1 MKISLLLLLLLYL
14 VRQQWCFSHYRK
26 DHRPKKSN
34 EGAIKLTIRGK
45 VIKFGNNIDT
55 DVILPGPYLVH
66 TDVDE
71 LAKHAMEGLD
81 SKFPE
86 KAADGVIV
94 VGGKN
99 FGCGSSRE
107 QAPIALK
114 YSGVKCVL
122 AESFARIFYRN
133 SITIGLPVLVCAGIS
148 RKVKEGDELVVN
160 LQTGK
165 VEDKTNGSV
174 LQATRLPE
182 FIMEVLED
190 GGLIQHLKRRIETN
204 E

>member
-1 MKISLLLLLLLYL
+1 M
-14 VRQQWCFSHYRK
+14 
-26 DHRPKKSN
+26 
-34 EGAIKLTIRGK
+34 KLTISGK
-45 VIKFGNNIDT
+45 VIKFGDNVDT

-66 TDVDE
+66 TDPNE

-81 SKFPE
+81 PKFPE

-114 YSGVKCVL
+114 YAGVKCVL

-133 SITIGLPVLVCAGIS
+133 SITIGLPVLVCRGVS
-148 RKVKEGDELVVN
+148 GKVKEGDMLVVN

-174 LQATRLPE
+174 LEATRLPE
-182 FIMEVLED
+182 FIMEILDD
-190 GGLIQHLKRRIETN
+190 GGLIEHLKRRIRSK
-204 E
+204 

>member
-1 MKISLLLLLLLYL
+1 
-14 VRQQWCFSHYRK
+14 
-26 DHRPKKSN
+26 
-34 EGAIKLTIRGK
+34 LTIKGK
-45 VIKFGNNIDT
+45 AIKFGDNVDT

-66 TDVDE
+66 TDPKE

-81 SKFPE
+81 PKFPE

-114 YSGVKCVL
+114 YAEVKCVL

-133 SITIGLPVLVCAGIS
+133 AITIGLPVLVCKGVS
-148 RKVKEGDELVVN
+148 GKVEEGDMLAVD

-165 VEDKTNGSV
+165 VEDKTNGSI
-174 LQATRLPE
+174 LQATKLPE
-182 FIMEVLED
+182 FIMEILDD
-190 GGLIQHLKRRIETN
+190 GGLIEHLKRRMEN